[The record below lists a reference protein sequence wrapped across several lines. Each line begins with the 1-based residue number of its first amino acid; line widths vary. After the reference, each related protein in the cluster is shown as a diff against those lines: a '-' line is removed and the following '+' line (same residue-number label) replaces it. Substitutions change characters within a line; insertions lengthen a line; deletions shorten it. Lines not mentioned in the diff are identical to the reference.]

1 LIRFLVSLAAAAAAM
16 SFLRVHKS
24 SVKTITLIDG
34 DTREKRKVRV
44 RANYPDQSFVEYLVA
59 LYHKQPD
66 CIVLADGAAL
76 PPKPSLLF
84 PRIHSGDKCVLLFV
98 SGTRAGV
105 RNKWEVRVSLTR
117 LRETGSQNNAAAAAA
132 TTGSSKPTSQATP
145 NAAVSPTATSNQAQE
160 QVPQLTR
167 SLSAAVCRWLSL
179 SCSLSLA
186 LTRAHSRSLV
196 RCCCSSTTFLPNGAR
211 CCSRQA
217 STHPTCRPSHAATPS
232 RPLSRVPF
240 DRPSPRRCARSTAT
254 NVARVA
260 GQ

>member
-1 LIRFLVSLAAAAAAM
+1 M

-98 SGTRAGV
+98 SGTRADV

-179 SCSLSLA
+179 SLT

-196 RCCCSSTTFLPNGAR
+196 LLLLLQFDDVPPEWRTLLLEAGIYPSDMSSESRCNAISAAVASAIRSAITEKVRAEHSNERRSSMT
-211 CCSRQA
+211 
-217 STHPTCRPSHAATPS
+217 
-232 RPLSRVPF
+232 
-240 DRPSPRRCARSTAT
+240 
-254 NVARVA
+254 
-260 GQ
+260 